1 MSKHCSFWRRA
12 TAGIMFVV
20 AAAPVVAAQVD
31 EHAAEPSI
39 FEGGLHNAIWTLAI
53 FLTIVLVLGKFAWK
67 PLLAALQK
75 REDFIRESL
84 ENAKKEREE
93 ATRMLAQYTEQINKA
108 REEATAITQE
118 GRRDAEDVKKRITAE
133 ARSEA
138 DAIIKR
144 TKRESAIAH
153 QNAVKEIYNTVAN
166 LSTQIAERLLSREVN
181 VEDHREL
188 VATALKEMTEQGKQ
202 SPN

>member
-1 MSKHCSFWRRA
+1 M
-12 TAGIMFVV
+12 V
-20 AAAPVVAAQVD
+20 AVFASGAAAQVE

-53 FLTIVLVLGKFAWK
+53 FLTIMLVLGKFAWK

-75 REDFIRESL
+75 REEFIRESL
-84 ENAKKEREE
+84 ENAKKEREAAAE
-93 ATRMLAQYTEQINKA
+93 LLRKYTEQINRA

-118 GRRDAEDVKKRITAE
+118 GRRDAEDVKRRITAE

-144 TKRESAIAH
+144 TKREIEIAH
-153 QNAVKEIYNTVAN
+153 QDAIKQIYAAVAN
-166 LSTQIAERLLSREVN
+166 LSTQIAGRVLSREVDA
-181 VEDHREL
+181 EEHREL
-188 VATALKEMTEQGKQ
+188 VAAALKEMTQQGKL
-202 SPN
+202 SRN